1 MKPGNRKLPPTQQ
14 SLLPVSSTSE
24 LFAVP
29 DYISAE
35 VFLENSGFFTPS
47 SKRVRGIYTKEKVV
61 GEKPHPDGTIRII
74 KTKISAN
81 YELGLPI
88 TSDFDYYRAFLKV
101 CDEIVDRDGRFRMP
115 IAVPTSTIIRY
126 AGKTE
131 NARVWRE
138 VRAWFDRM
146 TGTLIKG
153 WVFRAKHR
161 NYEEG

>member
-1 MKPGNRKLPPTQQ
+1 MKPEKRKPLPAQQ
-14 SLLPVSSTSE
+14 SLVPLSSKAE

-29 DYISAE
+29 DYISVE

-61 GEKPHPDGTIRII
+61 GEKPYPDGTTRVI

-101 CDEIVDRDGRFRMP
+101 CDEMVVYLYPADNG
-115 IAVPTSTIIRY
+115 A
-126 AGKTE
+126 A
-131 NARVWRE
+131 
-138 VRAWFDRM
+138 
-146 TGTLIKG
+146 
-153 WVFRAKHR
+153 
-161 NYEEG
+161 